1 MGNKRQVLTSATAA
15 LLVSACTVSPG
26 PRNDFPETSAT
37 SPTTASATGT
47 GDGSASEEGDAASA
61 SGDSSG
67 GEKLDVSAPDA
78 PIGCEIVDFLF
89 VVDNSQSM
97 QTYQE
102 QLAAEFPNFIAAAFE
117 ALPPDVDVHVGITTT
132 DFDFNCDAA
141 EVTGNCQT
149 TASFDEVSSHYITPD
164 VMNNGGNG
172 SQGRLFEWSGQYWFE
187 ANTSDDPAALTQ
199 WFSGAAVAAGEQ
211 GCSFEMPVAA
221 AGWATD
227 PANAETNEGFIRDE
241 GALLV
246 VFFLTDEP
254 DKSPEPESVHAD
266 QLLAAKQACGGE
278 QCIFVSGLIPDCI
291 EGANQKLW
299 QFMTLFDEGDPPWGD
314 VALTTQYSQLF
325 GGFLA
330 GAVADACLSIPAA

>member
-1 MGNKRQVLTSATAA
+1 MGNKRLVLASAAVTLA
-15 LLVSACTVSPG
+15 VSACTVSPG
-26 PRNDFPETSAT
+26 PREDFPETTAT
-37 SPTTASATGT
+37 PTTASGTSNGGVTGSEAGELT
-47 GDGSASEEGDAASA
+47 SVGS
-61 SGDSSG
+61 DSSG
-67 GEKLDVSAPDA
+67 GEKLDVNAPDA
-78 PIGCEIVDFLF
+78 PVGCEMVDFLF
-89 VVDNSQSM
+89 VIDNSLSM

-102 QLAAEFPNFIAAAFE
+102 QLAEEFPNFIAAAFE

-132 DFDFNCDAA
+132 DFDYSCGAP

-149 TASFDEVSSHYITPD
+149 TASFEEVNSHYITPD

-172 SQGRLFEWSGQYWFE
+172 SQGRLFEWSDQHWFE
-187 ANTSDDPAALTQ
+187 TNSGDDPAALTQ

-227 PANAETNEGFIRDE
+227 PINAETNEGFIRDE
-241 GALLV
+241 NALLV

-254 DKSPEPESVHAD
+254 DKSPEPESVHAA
-266 QLLAAKQACGGE
+266 QMLAAKEACGGE
-278 QCIFVSGLIPDCI
+278 ECIFVSGLIPDCI

-299 QFMTLFDEGDPPWGD
+299 QFMTLFDEGNPPWGD
-314 VALTTQYSQLF
+314 VAQTTQYSQLF